1 MGEDFSTSS
10 PKRFLPAQAKT
21 FSTENSKA
29 RGKILKKR
37 NETNILS
44 ESLRLNERCKVTGSV
59 TERLRIPDH
68 ADEA

>member
-1 MGEDFSTSS
+1 MFEDLLRHQ
-10 PKRFLPAQAKT
+10 KDFLPTQAKT

-29 RGKILKKR
+29 RGKILKKKR